1 MLQAAQ
7 GRGLLFLLPV
17 STTLAA
23 VSRDPSACAAAAAAA
38 VPSVTELPPSPFLS
52 MPHAMHKVV
61 FSKYWSYDAE
71 GRTSTEGSTYY
82 LFLPKS
88 RARAAN
94 AVGDL
99 PVVVEFHGGGF
110 TGGSATSEQT
120 AAIDGFLQVG

>member
-1 MLQAAQ
+1 MLRGAQ

-23 VSRDPSACAAAAAAA
+23 GSDPSACAAAAAAA
-38 VPSVTELPPSPFLS
+38 VPSVAELPPSPSLS
-52 MPHAMHKVV
+52 TPHAMRRVV
-61 FSKYWSYDAE
+61 FGKYWSYDAE

-82 LFLPKS
+82 LFLPSS

-94 AVGDL
+94 AAGDL